1 VIADKKKIRCA
12 IYTRKSHEE
21 GLDQDFNSLDAQRA
35 AAEAYVQSQ
44 VHEGWKLL
52 PTRYDDGG
60 FSGGNMD
67 RPALNA
73 LIDDIRAGKI
83 DCVVVYKVDRLSRS
97 LLDFSRLIALFD
109 EYQVSFVSVTQQFN
123 TTTSMGR
130 LTLNILLS
138 FAQFERE
145 IIGERIRD
153 KKLLTARQGKYIG
166 GQPKLGLDIVDR
178 RYAIN
183 EHEAKLVRRIFKLAV
198 QLQSCQKIADTLN
211 GEGIRSKVY
220 NTKTGK
226 TFGGNLYSGR
236 SVYNIL
242 TDAKYIGQIVHKGVS
257 YQAEHQAIIAEDLFE
272 QVRKILAA
280 NRTYTHEHQA
290 TRFAMLRRLVYCGE
304 CGSLVLPAWTNNHG
318 REYRYY
324 TCSKKVKSGYKKCSL
339 PSLPA
344 GELEK
349 IVVDQLRSLIRHPD
363 VIAHTFREVCA
374 SSQSGPDATNVSRLE
389 ELRGRRHQAEQAAR
403 SLLNLN
409 DPEGPFVQS
418 ELKRINGEMKLL
430 GDSIRG
436 LESVPNSTRAV
447 ELSEVTKA
455 LQQLDPVWEVLYP
468 EEQSRVLEL
477 LVESVTVSKHS
488 VDIHFRA
495 NGIEQIVDELT
506 PMSERTDG

>member
-1 VIADKKKIRCA
+1 
-12 IYTRKSHEE
+12 
-21 GLDQDFNSLDAQRA
+21 
-35 AAEAYVQSQ
+35 
-44 VHEGWKLL
+44 
-52 PTRYDDGG
+52 
-60 FSGGNMD
+60 
-67 RPALNA
+67 
-73 LIDDIRAGKI
+73 
-83 DCVVVYKVDRLSRS
+83 
-97 LLDFSRLIALFD
+97 
-109 EYQVSFVSVTQQFN
+109 
-123 TTTSMGR
+123 MGR

-178 RYAIN
+178 KYVIN
-183 EHEAKLVRRIFKLAV
+183 QEEAKLVRRIFKMAT
-198 QLQSCQKIADTLN
+198 QMQSCQKIADTLN
-211 GEGIRSKVY
+211 GEGICSKVY

-272 QVRKILAA
+272 QVRKILAS

-304 CGSLVLPAWTNNHG
+304 CGSLVMPAWTNNHG

-349 IVVDQLRSLIRHPD
+349 IVVDQLRSLLRHPD

-374 SSQSGPDATNVSRLE
+374 SSHSGPDATTVSRLE

-403 SLLNLN
+403 SLLGLQ
-409 DPEGPFVQS
+409 DPDSPFVKS
-418 ELKRINGEMKLL
+418 ELKRLNAEMKSL
-430 GDSIRG
+430 GDSIRS
-436 LESVPNSTRAV
+436 LESGAASTRAV
-447 ELSEVTKA
+447 DLSEVTLA
-455 LQQLDPVWEVLYP
+455 LQRLDPVWEVHDTFLGAD
-468 EEQSRVLEL
+468 RI
-477 LVESVTVSKHS
+477 T
-488 VDIHFRA
+488 DRA
-495 NGIEQIVDELT
+495 YT
-506 PMSERTDG
+506 PPLWYAT

>member
-1 VIADKKKIRCA
+1 LVI
-12 IYTRKSHEE
+12 
-21 GLDQDFNSLDAQRA
+21 
-35 AAEAYVQSQ
+35 
-44 VHEGWKLL
+44 
-52 PTRYDDGG
+52 
-60 FSGGNMD
+60 
-67 RPALNA
+67 
-73 LIDDIRAGKI
+73 
-83 DCVVVYKVDRLSRS
+83 
-97 LLDFSRLIALFD
+97 
-109 EYQVSFVSVTQQFN
+109 SVT
-123 TTTSMGR
+123 
-130 LTLNILLS
+130 
-138 FAQFERE
+138 
-145 IIGERIRD
+145 
-153 KKLLTARQGKYIG
+153 
-166 GQPKLGLDIVDR
+166 P
-178 RYAIN
+178 
-183 EHEAKLVRRIFKLAV
+183 
-198 QLQSCQKIADTLN
+198 N

>member
-1 VIADKKKIRCA
+1 
-12 IYTRKSHEE
+12 
-21 GLDQDFNSLDAQRA
+21 
-35 AAEAYVQSQ
+35 
-44 VHEGWKLL
+44 
-52 PTRYDDGG
+52 
-60 FSGGNMD
+60 
-67 RPALNA
+67 
-73 LIDDIRAGKI
+73 
-83 DCVVVYKVDRLSRS
+83 
-97 LLDFSRLIALFD
+97 
-109 EYQVSFVSVTQQFN
+109 
-123 TTTSMGR
+123 MGR

-183 EHEAKLVRRIFKLAV
+183 EDEAKLVRRIFKLAV